1 MSISRSPKKHAMII
15 GVDFGTTYS
24 GVAWTFTGDPCKMK
38 IIKSWPG
45 ENGSLEQVPSVLSYN
60 TKDSRKYRWGFEVNP
75 DTPNPISWFKLLL
88 NENYPENIG
97 NSKPEMR
104 LNPTTAVINDHNSEI
119 TELDHLQTMVKTIP
133 KGKKPVDLV
142 ADYLRAL
149 YMQAHVAIRQ
159 AYPESFA
166 EQIGKDTP
174 IRYCLTV
181 PAVWSDKAKDLT
193 LQAAK
198 EAGMKSENSSIRLI
212 SEPEAAAVHC
222 LRTYQDTQDCLKV
235 GDVYVIADCG
245 GGTVDLISY
254 EVTAIEPRLQVKE
267 CVAGTG
273 GLCGSTSL
281 NRRFISFLKERLGS
295 DLFKKTSPRALHG
308 AIQHFDRYSKPMFF
322 PSDPKDDD
330 FDDEDNTIYCPLQ
343 GVADDTTRSIHGGY
357 LLITPDEMKKIFQP
371 TFEEIVSLVQSQV
384 AAAEKASEKA
394 ISGVLLVGG
403 FGESKYLRHYLEQNI
418 KSVNDKPIPILQPV
432 DAWTA
437 IVRGAVLDGVSLHLS
452 EEACDE
458 NNNQSRSMVQSRIA
472 RYSYGVE
479 VRRPFIKGVHPP
491 SKMHFDIHHGLFY
504 CHGRMS
510 WYIRKGEHIPDNNPI
525 VMPLFRTTECSS
537 SNLTNTMT
545 VYCCDTED
553 PPDDVDDYRVLKL
566 LDYTNDWRGL
576 QQHFQPK
583 QSVVGGGNYWH
594 ISLNQVMRY
603 DSAELLFST
612 ETEGKQVGKSP
623 LVQYNHETPPA
634 SSKWK

>member
-1 MSISRSPKKHAMII
+1 MTSQTTPIKHAMII
-15 GVDFGTTYS
+15 GVDFGTTFS
-24 GVAWTFTGDPCKMK
+24 GVAWTFSGDPHKMK
-38 IIKSWPG
+38 IVKSWPG
-45 ENGSLEQVPSVLSYN
+45 ESGSLEQVPSVLSYDS
-60 TKDSRKYRWGFEVNP
+60 KDSKKYRWGFQVGPESP
-75 DTPNPISWFKLLL
+75 TPISWFKLLL
-88 NENYPENIG
+88 NENYTDNIG
-97 NSKPEMR
+97 SARPDTR
-104 LNPTTAVINDHNSEI
+104 SNPADQDSEI
-119 TELDHLQTMVKTIP
+119 TELDHLQAMIKTIP
-133 KGKKPVDLV
+133 QGKKPVDLV
-142 ADYLRAL
+142 ADYLKAL
-149 YMQAHVAIRQ
+149 RMHTQVAIQQ

-166 EQIGKDTP
+166 EQLGKDTP

-198 EAGMKSENSSIRLI
+198 NAGMQSGNCKLRLI
-212 SEPEAAAVHC
+212 SEPEAAGVHC
-222 LRTYQDTQDCLKV
+222 LRTYQGTKDCLKI
-235 GDVYVIADCG
+235 GDVYVVADCG

-254 EVTAIEPRLQVKE
+254 EITAIEPRLRVKE
-267 CVAGTG
+267 CVGGTG

-281 NRRFISFLKERLGS
+281 NRKFISFLKERLGA
-295 DLFKKTSPRALHG
+295 DLFNKISQRALHS
-308 AIQHFDRYSKPMFF
+308 AVQHFDRYSKPTFF
-322 PSDPKDDD
+322 PSDTKDDD

-357 LLITPDEMKKIFQP
+357 LLITVEEMKKIFQP
-371 TFEEIVSLVQSQV
+371 TFDEIVNLVQHQV
-384 AAAEKASEKA
+384 AAAEKSSQND

-418 KSVNDKPIPILQPV
+418 KSKNGKSVPILQPI

-452 EEACDE
+452 ESSGE
-458 NNNQSRSMVQSRIA
+458 NANQSRSMVESRIA

-479 VRRPFIKGVHPP
+479 IRRRFIKGVHPP
-491 SKMHFDIHHGLFY
+491 SKMHFDIHDGLFH

-510 WYIRKGEHIPDNNPI
+510 WYIHKGENIPDNNPI
-525 VMPLFRTTECSS
+525 IMPLYLTTECTT
-537 SNLTNTMT
+537 SNLIRKMT

-566 LDYTNDWRGL
+566 LDYTNDWRDL
-576 QQHFQPK
+576 QHYFK
-583 QSVVGGGNYWH
+583 KNKSVIGDSNYWH
-594 ISLNQVMRY
+594 IPLHQVMRY

-623 LVQYNHETPPA
+623 VVQYNHEAPSA